1 MIKYNLDDEDINEM
15 CDKLKDVLNFKY
27 KDELQGVDEFFV
39 TTLIQNYVL
48 QLKNNDPDFE
58 RTLENLTI

>member
-15 CDKLKDVLNFKY
+15 CAKLKDVLNFKY